1 MAQVAAKANP
11 KLDRFRQ
18 LMAEKKLSNHSPSEI
33 DSMQSSG
40 EDALHSS
47 SAGQSGAVEKISAGK
62 SMQSIKENTHPNN
75 NHAAMKQIM
84 MKRGNIMT
92 PKNESNQAVELA
104 VSMDESDASPFAML
118 GNYLDESRLSQ
129 LGLGSIVS
137 SLRSNDGIDNESI
150 AITPAKWKRGN
161 GQDAALGEWD
171 ASGILTFLGESP
183 LFDEQQTNN
192 NMIEENGD
200 LVQSSAKKVKSL
212 EQKLL
217 RSTDHIASP
226 EMTPIN
232 QNKEVKFAIQ
242 GGWQTPK
249 GDTLSKYPKSPFMG
263 EKPSMM
269 DENSMEPQVN
279 PMNESVLISDD
290 DASVE
295 SNEAS
300 DESTSISQG
309 SRGRSSSKVKVYQS
323 STATSPSKASLMER
337 NKTLVKEVR
346 FADQT
351 CVELSAKNKYYKE
364 QYGQVK
370 KNLVAANKD
379 NSLLK
384 ENYETSLQ
392 ENTRLKVLVE
402 SLQAQKDQATSQ
414 VEAYRNQIATT
425 EESHRSDLKRWEDTH
440 HSHLKNSQKQLSTL
454 NERLEQSLIANKSLQ
469 GKLNAIEGQLESKK
483 LQEDSSS
490 EELIRSLKGLVAS
503 GGDNATSKAA
513 ASIRETNQ
521 IRINELQKQCEEQQD
536 QLKQARSECEMI
548 GYDRDYWQ
556 SQCDGLHRQ
565 ITQWNQSSDSL
576 LDVFFN
582 EDGSHNE
589 DFINNLAF
597 TPTKE
602 KGGDASVDNPVTP
615 TSNLLAR
622 TLQSELKRRQT
633 TSDKLEQTERN
644 VTALQHEIHDMKMDT
659 EESRADKA
667 LLEEELEEKCIAIAE
682 FDELLEYKDA
692 KIDELE
698 TMLEQQ
704 NVQIDNLLDEIDVM
718 CNEEN
723 SEDESKQHASPSKEM
738 RRRIVSL
745 EERLDAAEEMLAYSD
760 EELQQTTDE
769 LAATKEQ
776 LNEFDESNEKM
787 NKELSNAYI
796 EIADQKRF
804 SDFQASTIER
814 INEELSQSSDKNEKL
829 RKQLASF
836 FKSLQALD
844 KILRNYEESDDTV
857 RQRMAEFSIKIAE
870 LAAKVNR
877 LSLGMTAVEGKPS
890 AIVDHERNE
899 ANEKLHQA
907 LGYLEELTNEV
918 KSQSKE
924 SESLRSQLN
933 TMTAELNFY
942 KLGGT
947 KTVDSGTP
955 QMSAL
960 RINNT
965 DLINENEHLRVS
977 LKSCELQL
985 ENQKALLRSAT
996 QEAEGFRDNA
1006 KASKSAFECLQAE
1019 ATLTK
1024 ESLSKMEEECKYLRQ
1039 EVSKQM
1045 NELKQN
1051 QRSMSEAQE
1060 KLLKEKTALQER
1072 YQSLETNCKN
1082 LETKLIS
1089 EFEERRSVEASLEDA
1104 LKHNEALEK
1113 ELEMNLEECDE
1124 KQEECQALIVQLQQ
1138 LQSAL
1143 ADAEDERSEQQE
1155 DIDRLDLQ
1163 IKEQNDS
1170 LLSCE
1175 EIIIGYKDDIRRLKN
1190 ELHHTITEK
1199 NSRIEMLE
1207 KGLGDRQ
1214 MLFKEQLS
1222 RTKKERD
1229 ESNADL
1235 TGMIDKLKVELQAT
1249 NSSHKQFA
1257 ENAKK
1262 EIVEF
1267 ESKIRKQEEQIN
1279 SLQYEL
1285 HQSEQQLNAM
1295 EIDYSRLATKNDD
1308 DSEDANQLRQ
1318 QMYELHANL
1327 EELEDT
1333 RGQQSQEIAE
1343 LTEDNNRLAHK
1354 CHTFKTTVKELNNKV
1369 KSWEKSYRDQSDL
1382 LLSYSREI
1390 SRLNS
1395 GRGY

>member
-1 MAQVAAKANP
+1 MAQVAAAKSNP
-11 KLDRFRQ
+11 KLARFRQ
-18 LMAEKKLSNHSPSEI
+18 LLAEKKLSNHSPSEVES
-33 DSMQSSG
+33 DD
-40 EDALHSS
+40 DAFHSS
-47 SAGQSGAVEKISAGK
+47 SAGQSGALAKNSTGK
-62 SMQSIKENTHPNN
+62 SRQSTKENAHPNN
-75 NHAAMKQIM
+75 HVATKQIM
-84 MKRGNIMT
+84 LKRGNIMS
-92 PKNESNQAVELA
+92 PKKESNQAATELS

-137 SLRSNDGIDNESI
+137 SLRSNDGVDNDSV
-150 AITPAKWKRGN
+150 AITPAKWKKEN
-161 GQDAALGEWD
+161 DAALGDWD

-183 LFDEQQTNN
+183 LFDDQQTSNN
-192 NMIEENGD
+192 VIEKNCD
-200 LVQSSAKKVKSL
+200 LVQSSAEKVKHL
-212 EQKLL
+212 EQKL
-217 RSTDHIASP
+217 ASP

-249 GDTLSKYPKSPFMG
+249 GDTMPKYPKSPYMG
-263 EKPSMM
+263 EKPST
-269 DENSMEPQVN
+269 DESSMEPQVN

-290 DASVE
+290 EASVV

-300 DESTSISQG
+300 DESTSISEG
-309 SRGRSSSKVKVYQS
+309 NRGHLSPKAKVYQS

-370 KNLVAANKD
+370 KDLVSANKE

-384 ENYETSLQ
+384 ESYETSLQ
-392 ENTRLKVLVE
+392 ENARLKVLVE

-414 VEAYRNQIATT
+414 VEAYRNQIACT

-454 NERLEQSLIANKSLQ
+454 NERLEQSLIVNKSLQ
-469 GKLNAIEGQLESKK
+469 GKLDAIEGHLDSNKLHES
-483 LQEDSSS
+483 DSSS
-490 EELIRSLKGLVAS
+490 DELISSLKEVVTSA
-503 GGDNATSKAA
+503 DNTAPVAA
-513 ASIRETNQ
+513 APIQESNQ
-521 IRINELQKQCEEQQD
+521 IRIAELQKLCEEQQD
-536 QLKQARSECEMI
+536 QLKQTRTECEMI

-565 ITQWNQSSDSL
+565 ITDWNQSSDSL

-589 DFINNLAF
+589 DFMNNLAF

-602 KGGDASVDNPVTP
+602 IAGDASLDNPVTP

-622 TLQSELKRRQT
+622 TLQSELRRRQT
-633 TSDKLEQTERN
+633 TSDKLEQAERQISM
-644 VTALQHEIHDMKMDT
+644 LQQEINEMKMDT
-659 EESRADKA
+659 EECRADKA
-667 LLEEELEEKCIAIAE
+667 LLEEEVEEKCIAIAE
-682 FDELLEYKDA
+682 FDELLEYKDL

-698 TMLEQQ
+698 TKLEQQ

-718 CNEEN
+718 CGEEN
-723 SEDESKQHASPSKEM
+723 SEDGATHESPSKEM
-738 RRRIVSL
+738 RRTIVSL
-745 EERLDAAEEMLAYSD
+745 EEKLDAAEETLEYTD
-760 EELQQTTDE
+760 EELVNTRDELQRTSDE
-769 LAATKEQ
+769 LAMTKEQ
-776 LNEFDESNEKM
+776 LNEFDAGMEKM
-787 NKELSNAYI
+787 NKELSDAYI

-814 INEELSQSSDKNEKL
+814 VNKELSQSSETNEKL
-829 RKQLASF
+829 RKQLSSF

-844 KILRNYEESDDTV
+844 QILRNYEESDDAV
-857 RQRMAEFSIKIAE
+857 RQKMTEFSIKIAD
-870 LAAKVNR
+870 LTAKVNVI
-877 LSLGMTAVEGKPS
+877 SLGMTAVEDKPS
-890 AIVDHERNE
+890 GGIVDHERNE
-899 ANEKLHQA
+899 ENEKLHQA
-907 LGYLEELTNEV
+907 LGYMEELTEQI

-942 KLGGT
+942 KLDGT
-947 KTVDSGTP
+947 KTDESGDP

-965 DLINENEHLRVS
+965 DLINENDRLRVN

-985 ENQKALLRSAT
+985 ENQTALLRSAT

-1019 ATLTK
+1019 TMLTK
-1024 ESLSKMEEECKYLRQ
+1024 ESLSKLEEECKCLHQ
-1039 EVSKQM
+1039 EVANRQ
-1045 NELKQN
+1045 NELKQS

-1060 KLLKEKTALQER
+1060 KLLKEKTSLQER
-1072 YQSLETNCKN
+1072 YQALETHCKN
-1082 LETKLIS
+1082 VETELAS
-1089 EFEERRSVEASLEDA
+1089 EIRERRSVDASLEDA
-1104 LKHNEALEK
+1104 LKQNEALEK
-1113 ELEMNLEECDE
+1113 ELELNLEECDE

-1138 LQSAL
+1138 IQGAL
-1143 ADAEDERSEQQE
+1143 TDAEVESSDQQE
-1155 DIDRLDLQ
+1155 VIDRLELQ
-1163 IKEQNDS
+1163 IKKQNDS

-1175 EIIIGYKDDIRRLKN
+1175 ESIIGYKDDIRRLKN
-1190 ELHHTITEK
+1190 ELHHTATEK

-1214 MLFKEQLS
+1214 MLFNEQLS

-1235 TGMIDKLKVELQAT
+1235 TGMIDKLKIELQAT
-1249 NSSHKQFA
+1249 NSSHKQLA
-1257 ENAKK
+1257 ENMKKDTAK
-1262 EIVEF
+1262 F
-1267 ESKIRKQEEQIN
+1267 ESKIRKQDEEIN
-1279 SLQYEL
+1279 SLRYEL
-1285 HQSEQQLNAM
+1285 HRSEQQLNAM

-1308 DSEDANQLRQ
+1308 DSEDVHQLRQ
-1318 QMYELHANL
+1318 QMYELRTNL

-1333 RGQQSQEIAE
+1333 RGQQSKEIAE
-1343 LTEDNNRLAHK
+1343 LKEDNNRLAHK
-1354 CHTFKTTVKELNNKV
+1354 CRTFKSTVKELNNKV
-1369 KSWEKSYRDQSDL
+1369 KSWENSYRNQSDL

-1390 SRLNS
+1390 SRLNG
-1395 GRGY
+1395 GRDY